1 MYPANLHNRFRTGV
15 LLVLMTVLVMV
26 FGQAMGG
33 SQGLKVAFVIA
44 MVMNLG
50 AWWFSA
56 DLVLAQTGA
65 EVVGPAEAPE
75 LYQLVAHLAERA
87 DLPVPRVAIVN
98 DPAPNAFAT
107 GRNPANGV
115 VAVTTGLLSLMN
127 REELA
132 GVLAHELTH
141 IKNRDILVG
150 SVAAVMAG
158 AIMLLA
164 NLAKFSF
171 MFLGG
176 RQGDGEGGGNPIAAL
191 LLAILAPIAAMLIQ
205 AAISRSR
212 EYLADDGGADI
223 AGTPYG
229 LASALAK
236 LGSYQHAP
244 QRASAN
250 TAHMYIVNPLS
261 SRSLSNL
268 FATHPPLEERIARLR
283 GQIV

>member
-1 MYPANLHNRFRTGV
+1 MHPKNLHNQARTVG
-15 LLVLMTVLVMV
+15 LLVLMTVVIMIFGQV
-26 FGQAMGG
+26 FGGG
-33 SQGLKVAFVIA
+33 PGLKIAFVVA

-56 DLVLAQTGA
+56 DLVLAQTKA
-65 EVVGPAEAPE
+65 KVVGPADAPE
-75 LYQLVAHLAERA
+75 LYQLVAHLADRA
-87 DLPVPRVAIVN
+87 GLPTPRVAIVD

-107 GRNPANGV
+107 GRNPAHGV
-115 VAVTTGLLSLMN
+115 VAVTTGLLSIMN

-132 GVLAHELTH
+132 GVLSHELTH

-158 AIMLLA
+158 VIMLLA
-164 NLAKFSF
+164 NVAKFSF

-176 RQGDGEGGGNPIAAL
+176 HNREGGGNPIAGL
-191 LLAILAPIAAMLIQ
+191 LMAFLAPIAAMLIQ

-223 AGTPYG
+223 AGTPDG

-236 LGSYQHAP
+236 LGRYSQAP
-244 QRASAN
+244 LEASPN

-261 SRSLSNL
+261 ARSLTNL
-268 FATHPPLEERIARLR
+268 FSTHPPLEERIARLR
-283 GQIV
+283 GEIL

>member
-1 MYPANLHNRFRTGV
+1 MTHQLHNRFRTAV
-15 LLVLMTVLVMV
+15 LQILMVIVVMF
-26 FGQAMGG
+26 FGQALGG
-33 SQGLKVAFVIA
+33 NDGLKTALVVALI
-44 MVMNLG
+44 MNLG
-50 AWWFSA
+50 LWWFSA
-56 DLVLAQTGA
+56 DMVLAQTRA
-65 EVVGPAEAPE
+65 RLVGPRDAPE
-75 LYQLVAHLAERA
+75 LCELVAHLAGRA
-87 DLPVPRVAIVN
+87 GLPTPRVAVVD

-115 VAVTTGLLSLMN
+115 VAVTTGLLSIMN

-132 GVLAHELTH
+132 GVLSHELTH

-164 NLAKFSF
+164 NMAKFG
-171 MFLGG
+171 FLFAGG
-176 RQGDGEGGGNPIAAL
+176 RRDGEGGNPIAVL
-191 LLAILAPIAAMLIQ
+191 LMAILAPLAAMLIQ

-229 LASALAK
+229 LASALNK
-236 LGSYQHAP
+236 LANCRQAP
-244 QRASAN
+244 RAAGPN

-268 FATHPPLEERIARLR
+268 FATHPPVEERIARLR
-283 GQIV
+283 GEIL

>member
-1 MYPANLHNRFRTGV
+1 MSNKLHNRFRTGV
-15 LLVLMTVLVMV
+15 LLVLMTLLVMA
-26 FGQAMGG
+26 FGQAVGG
-33 SQGLKVAFVIA
+33 SQGLKIAFVIA

-56 DLVLAQTGA
+56 DMVLAQTRA
-65 EVVGPAEAPE
+65 QVVGPGDAPE
-75 LYQLVAHLAERA
+75 LYQLVEHLAGRA
-87 DLPVPRVAIVN
+87 GLPTPRVAIVN

-107 GRNPANGV
+107 GRDPAHGV

-132 GVLAHELTH
+132 GVLSHELTH

-164 NLAKFSF
+164 NMAKFGF
-171 MFLGG
+171 MFMGG
-176 RQGDGEGGGNPIAAL
+176 SRDGQGGGNPIAVL
-191 LLAILAPIAAMLIQ
+191 LMAILAPIAAMLIQ

-223 AGTPYG
+223 AGTPFG
-229 LASALAK
+229 LAAALSK
-236 LGSYQHAP
+236 LSNYHQAP
-244 QRASAN
+244 QTAAPN

-261 SRSLSNL
+261 ARSLSNL
-268 FATHPPLEERIARLR
+268 FATHPPIEERIARLR
-283 GQIV
+283 GEIL

>member
-1 MYPANLHNRFRTGV
+1 MPHNLHNRLRTAV
-15 LLVLMTVLVMV
+15 LLVLMTILIMV

-33 SQGLKVAFVIA
+33 NQGLAVAFVMA
-44 MVMNLG
+44 MIMNLG

-56 DLVLAQTGA
+56 DLVLAQSKA
-65 EVVGPAEAPE
+65 RVVGPQEAPE
-75 LYQLVAHLAERA
+75 LYQLVEHLAQRA
-87 DLPVPRVAIVN
+87 ELPTPRVAIVD
-98 DPAPNAFAT
+98 DPSPNAFAT

-115 VAVTTGLLSLMN
+115 VAVTTGLLAMMN

-132 GVLAHELTH
+132 GVLSHELTH

-158 AIMLLA
+158 VIMLLA
-164 NLAKFSF
+164 NIAKFSF

-176 RQGDGEGGGNPIAAL
+176 NRDGEGGNPIAAL
-191 LLAILAPIAAMLIQ
+191 LMAILAPIAALLIQ

-223 AGTPYG
+223 AGTPFG
-229 LASALAK
+229 LASALDK
-236 LGSYQHAP
+236 LGQVSRPPQGAAP
-244 QRASAN
+244 N

-268 FATHPPLEERIARLR
+268 FATHPPIEERVARLR
-283 GQIV
+283 GLRP

>member
-1 MYPANLHNRFRTGV
+1 MPHNLHNRFRTGI
-15 LLVLMTVLVMV
+15 LLTLMTVLIM
-26 FGQAMGG
+26 FCGQAMGG
-33 SQGLKVAFVIA
+33 SNGVKIAFVVA
-44 MVMNLG
+44 LVMNLG

-56 DLVLAQTGA
+56 DLVLAQTRA
-65 EVVGPAEAPE
+65 RVVSPQDAPE

-87 DLPVPRVAIVN
+87 GLPRPRVAIVD

-107 GRNPANGV
+107 GRDPKHAV
-115 VAVTTGLLSLMN
+115 VAVTTGLLSIMN

-132 GVLAHELTH
+132 GVMAHELTH
-141 IKNRDILVG
+141 VKNRDILVG

-164 NLAKFSF
+164 NIAKFGMIF
-171 MFLGG
+171 AGG
-176 RQGDGEGGGNPIAAL
+176 NRGGGGGNPIAVL
-191 LLAILAPIAAMLIQ
+191 LMAILAPIAAMLIQ

-223 AGTPYG
+223 AGTAHG
-229 LASALAK
+229 LASALNK
-236 LGSYQHAP
+236 LANFNQAP
-244 QRASAN
+244 VAASPN

-268 FATHPPLEERIARLR
+268 FATHPPIEERIARLR
-283 GQIV
+283 GERP

>member
-1 MYPANLHNRFRTGV
+1 MYPKTLHNRVRTAA
-15 LLVLMTVLVMV
+15 LLALMTAIIML
-26 FGQAMGG
+26 FGQVMGG
-33 SQGLKVAFVIA
+33 NSGLKIAFVMALI
-44 MVMNLG
+44 MNMG

-56 DLVLAQTGA
+56 DLVLAQTKA
-65 EVVGPAEAPE
+65 KVVTQAQAPE

-87 DLPVPRVAIVN
+87 ELPMPKVAIVD

-115 VAVTTGLLSLMN
+115 VAVTSGLLSLMN

-141 IKNRDILVG
+141 IKNRDILIG

-158 AIMLLA
+158 VIMLLG
-164 NLAKFSF
+164 NIAKFGF
-171 MFLGG
+171 MFLGNNND
-176 RQGDGEGGGNPIAAL
+176 REGSNPIAAL
-191 LLAILAPIAAMLIQ
+191 ILAILAPIAAMLIQ

-223 AGTPYG
+223 AGTPNG

-236 LGSYQHAP
+236 LGRYSQEP
-244 QRASAN
+244 LEASPN

-261 SRSLSNL
+261 ARSFGNL
-268 FATHPPLEERIARLR
+268 FATHPPLEERIARLK
-283 GQIV
+283 GLVP